1 MLCYQYGYASDEDSD
16 LGSPSYFTST
26 APSQSSYSFKSP
38 SKSRHQYDTYPE
50 QDISADSS
58 RIRGHTGKN
67 HYHQKRNPQQQQLP
81 PYMLE
86 LHRFDSITEVLAQL
100 WSKEGVWGLW
110 KGTNATFIYSIL
122 FRTMET
128 WARGLL
134 SAVLNLP
141 DPSVAGAAVGVNTFR
156 SGTGALGLNVAES
169 GSPMASLAIVIAA
182 SGIAGFLLAP
192 LDIVRTR

>member
-1 MLCYQYGYASDEDSD
+1 MSDEDSD
-16 LGSPSYFTST
+16 QGSPSYFTST
-26 APSQSSYSFKSP
+26 APSQSSYSIKSP
-38 SKSRHQYDTYPE
+38 SKSRQRYDAYPE
-50 QDISADSS
+50 QDVSASSS
-58 RIRGHTGKN
+58 RIRN
-67 HYHQKRNPQQQQLP
+67 HVNDNQYYQQRHSQQQQVP
-81 PYMLE
+81 PYKLE
-86 LHRFDSITEVLAQL
+86 LHRFDSITEVLGQL

-110 KGTNATFIYSIL
+110 KGTNATFIYGIL

-156 SGTGALGLNVAES
+156 SSTGALGLNVAES
-169 GSPMASLAIVIAA
+169 ESPMASLAIVIAA

-192 LDIVRTR
+192 LDVLRTR